1 MRDGAAALR
10 RLLARDGPILA
21 TGAHNALSAK
31 LVGEAGF
38 DAVWASGFEI
48 SATFTVPDADILTM
62 AESLAVTRTMVGAA
76 GVPVIADCDA
86 GYGNAVNV
94 IRTVRQYESAGV
106 AAICLEDNAF
116 PKRCSFYDGRRDLAT
131 PEDHADK
138 VRAAKSVQQS
148 PDFVVIARTEAMIAG
163 QGVDE
168 ALRRAHAYADAGAD
182 MCLVHSKIA
191 DASEVLAFAAR
202 WERPTPLVC
211 VPTTY
216 GQTTADELHAAGYK
230 LIIFANHALRS
241 AVKAMQTALFELRIT
256 GRISSIDD
264 RLVPLTEIYRLVGEA
279 ELRDH
284 EREFVAGAAPALG
297 R

>member
-1 MRDGAAALR
+1 LDRQ
-10 RLLARDGPILA
+10 GPVVA
-21 TGAHNALSAK
+21 TGAHNALTAK

-62 AESLAVTRTMVGAA
+62 AESLAVTQTMVGAA

-94 IRTVRQYESAGV
+94 IRTVRQYEAAGV
-106 AAICLEDNAF
+106 AAICLEDNSF

-131 PEDHADK
+131 PEEHADK
-138 VRAAKSVQQS
+138 IRAAKSVQQS

-182 MCLVHSKIA
+182 MCLIHSKIK
-191 DASEVLAFAAR
+191 DTGEVFAFAAR
-202 WERPTPLVC
+202 WDRPTPLVC

-216 GQTTADELHAAGYK
+216 GQTTADELYEVGYK

-241 AVKAMQTALFELRIT
+241 AVKAMQDALFQLRVT

-264 RLVPLTEIYRLVGEA
+264 RLVPLAEIYRLVGEA
-279 ELRDH
+279 ELREH
-284 EREFVAGAAPALG
+284 EQAFVPGPAPVLA